1 MSKKVIVCCGGAVAT
16 STIVAQK
23 VQEII
28 DREGLD
34 AQIAQIR
41 INEIPSNLPADLII
55 PTSKFDEDYG
65 IPIIVGTGFISGLGA
80 EEIEAHIIEVLHGE

>member
-55 PTSKFDEDYG
+55 PTSKFEEDYG

-80 EEIEAHIIEVLHGE
+80 DELEAQIIEVLKGE